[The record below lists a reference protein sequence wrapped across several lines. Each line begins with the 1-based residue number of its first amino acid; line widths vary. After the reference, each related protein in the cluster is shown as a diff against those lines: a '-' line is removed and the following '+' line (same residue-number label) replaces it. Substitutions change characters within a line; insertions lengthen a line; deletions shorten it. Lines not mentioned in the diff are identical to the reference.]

1 MRTFGGRQ
9 HERAMRIVI
18 FLPNWVGDVV
28 MATPTLRA
36 LRRHFPDAELI
47 GVLRPYV
54 AEVLAGTPW
63 LDRQMLYHPRSGNR
77 ELGSLTLIRKL
88 RCARPDTAV
97 LLTNSLRTGLL
108 AWASGARHRV
118 GYVRYGRGPLL
129 TEKLYHR
136 KGGRR
141 YVPWPVLD
149 DYLRLAYALGCPEES
164 SQVELATLPADEQAA
179 EMAWRRLG
187 LPEGREVVLLNSSGA
202 FGAAKLWPTEYF
214 AGLARRI
221 VTEAGLS
228 VLVLCGPS
236 EREIARRVVAEARHP
251 QVTSLADEKLSIG
264 LSKACVGRSRLMVTT
279 DSGPRHFAAALG
291 IPVVTLFG
299 PTHMAWSE
307 YHFPQAVNLQ
317 REVPCGPCMKRTCPL
332 EHHRCM
338 RELTIDEVFR
348 AVVQHLENTQESY
361 AA

>member
-1 MRTFGGRQ
+1 
-9 HERAMRIVI
+9 MRIVI

-54 AEVLAGTPW
+54 ADVLAGTPW

-77 ELGSLTLIRKL
+77 ELHSWPLIRNL
-88 RCARPDTAV
+88 RRSRPDVAV
-97 LLTNSLRTGLL
+97 LLTNSLRTGFL
-108 AWASGARHRV
+108 AWAGGARRRV

-129 TEKLYHR
+129 TDKLYHR
-136 KGGRR
+136 KHGRR

-149 DYLRLAYALGCPEES
+149 DYLRLAYALGCPKEP
-164 SQVELATLPADEQAA
+164 SQLELATLPADEQAA
-179 EMAWRRLG
+179 DAAWSRLG
-187 LPEGREVVLLNSSGA
+187 LPDGQQVVLLNSSGA

-214 AGLARRI
+214 AALAQRI
-221 VTEAGLS
+221 ATEMKLS

-236 EREIARRVVAEARHP
+236 EREIARQVVAEARHP
-251 QVTSLADEKLSIG
+251 RVAGLADETLSIG
-264 LSKACVGRSRLMVTT
+264 LSKACVRRSRLMVTT

-291 IPVVTLFG
+291 VPVVTLFG
-299 PTHMAWSE
+299 PTHMAWSDN
-307 YHFPQAVNLQ
+307 HFPQAVNLQ

-338 RELTIDEVFR
+338 RELTVDEVYR
-348 AVVQHLENTQESY
+348 AVVRQLENTRESH